1 MDRML
6 PSLCSKSEGSSAWRK
21 KRGAPGSEDNRNEV
35 SLELNFNDS
44 LRIDTAE
51 IQSFLFR
58 QRQFIFSVS
67 QLMFYPSVTTGSGLA
82 LFIRGLAHVGREQ
95 CGHHENPIKF
105 FHIIAFPRSFLRMVS
120 SWSR

>member
-1 MDRML
+1 MAEE
-6 PSLCSKSEGSSAWRK
+6 KGSTRI
-21 KRGAPGSEDNRNEV
+21 EDNRNEAW
-35 SLELNFNDS
+35 LELNFNDS

-67 QLMFYPSVTTGSGLA
+67 QLMFYPSATTGPGLA
-82 LFIRGLAHVGREQ
+82 LFIRGLAHVGPEQ

-120 SWSR
+120 SRSR